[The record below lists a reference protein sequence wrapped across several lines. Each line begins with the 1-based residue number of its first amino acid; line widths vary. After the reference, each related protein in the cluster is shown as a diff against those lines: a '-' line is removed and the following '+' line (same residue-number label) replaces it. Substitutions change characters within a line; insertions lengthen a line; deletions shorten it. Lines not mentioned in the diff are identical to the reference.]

1 MDPNALGFQDT
12 AIVVALGLAGLLFL
26 LVPAAMLWVFVQG
39 MRSGGIHEPD
49 GPAPPEAP

>member
-1 MDPNALGFQDT
+1 MDPTPLGLQDA
-12 AIVVALGLAGLLFL
+12 AIVVALSLAGLLFL
-26 LVPAAMLWVFVQG
+26 LVPAGMLWVFIQG